1 MAKVYTY
8 VMKIKHVIS
17 TRFMSWG
24 GSGQDVFSDE
34 ELKYRFNQFIDFFCK
49 TLDNQSCKNF
59 SVFVVLHD
67 KIPESRYSDVISECH
82 RRGFEFGTL
91 SKLYEYVRR
100 GWFLFD
106 RIIDSRLDFDD
117 LVHKD
122 SVRNLQEYA
131 ASVSSPVFRGYD
143 KIMLLDGMSGKLYK
157 ESLMYPHSQMFSVVY
172 NSRVT
177 PVSDYIPQYSFDHS
191 SPRRTHLGAILDTD
205 HTEAAAVWYRHE
217 RAALFSRM
225 NKDIGDSVPQDVR
238 ADYMVDRFG
247 TVGRPGLFDNSI
259 VLSVDKERLDR
270 LYKIFYGACLPRPRF
285 VGGCSDR
292 TLFSDNRRCHKAHY
306 MAVQMAQEK
315 GLPFVFVLEDDA
327 YPRQD
332 ILKRLNELHPPD
344 DADIYLLGYTH
355 GTNVFKQDAW
365 NIIDSH
371 NTAYGAHAYV
381 IMERAYDKVLGW
393 WRNNKEF
400 AKAPEYMWSVDTSL
414 TGLKTYVYGTPL
426 FIQYNVSM
434 SVNKRSGYVFTHCSD
449 NPPEGFL
456 PINKYGL

>member
-1 MAKVYTY
+1 
-8 VMKIKHVIS
+8 
-17 TRFMSWG
+17 
-24 GSGQDVFSDE
+24 
-34 ELKYRFNQFIDFFCK
+34 
-49 TLDNQSCKNF
+49 
-59 SVFVVLHD
+59 
-67 KIPESRYSDVISECH
+67 
-82 RRGFEFGTL
+82 
-91 SKLYEYVRR
+91 
-100 GWFLFD
+100 
-106 RIIDSRLDFDD
+106 
-117 LVHKD
+117 
-122 SVRNLQEYA
+122 
-131 ASVSSPVFRGYD
+131 
-143 KIMLLDGMSGKLYK
+143 
-157 ESLMYPHSQMFSVVY
+157 
-172 NSRVT
+172 
-177 PVSDYIPQYSFDHS
+177 
-191 SPRRTHLGAILDTD
+191 
-205 HTEAAAVWYRHE
+205 
-217 RAALFSRM
+217 
-225 NKDIGDSVPQDVR
+225 
-238 ADYMVDRFG
+238 
-247 TVGRPGLFDNSI
+247 
-259 VLSVDKERLDR
+259 
-270 LYKIFYGACLPRPRF
+270 
-285 VGGCSDR
+285 
-292 TLFSDNRRCHKAHY
+292 
-306 MAVQMAQEK
+306 MAQEK